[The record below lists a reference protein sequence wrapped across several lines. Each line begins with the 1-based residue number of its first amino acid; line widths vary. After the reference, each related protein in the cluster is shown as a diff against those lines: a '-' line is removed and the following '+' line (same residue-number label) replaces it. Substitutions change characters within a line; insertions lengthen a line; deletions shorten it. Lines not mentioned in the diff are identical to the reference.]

1 MNSERN
7 EYPKRVSRNNTPA
20 HVEYSFSTVLL
31 AVVGYVAVLLLAL
44 LVNNYRG
51 LLFSSDDVDSSRN
64 NVGDEH
70 SDKGAKDLN
79 WEFIGTSG
87 AAQVDSYVRK
97 VEGSKLFA
105 FKGVVVIDEHIS
117 DVLQTFGSVSTT
129 PEWADMLQVM
139 ETLPVFEASTEQPL
153 EGPINAP
160 TPKKNIFGSMLN
172 KLIRPKKNIIAD
184 TRTMG
189 DGDNI
194 LLHRPYTPAT
204 TKTNIFGATTNIP
217 ATNLSDIVYQ
227 YYILPWPI
235 APREFLFHRDFRLYP
250 ATSTVTADYSSI
262 HDARHPLP
270 SPNRPHH
277 TPLGAPISKHT
288 IRAESPFAHWVFQD
302 LDAHCAQ
309 YKNSRQG
316 MKYHTQE
323 AQICDELALQRA
335 ESAYLS
341 DQASN
346 YAYVEEQKRTKKTF
360 VSIETLVDN
369 KGSLPPWVVNY
380 VQRSWPSKTLSAFA
394 ASVRRQAT
402 GYARNSDNDFKDKNL
417 GTSNVIDYLATW

>member
-1 MNSERN
+1 MDSERS

-31 AVVGYVAVLLLAL
+31 AVVGYVAILLLAL
-44 LVNNYRG
+44 FVNSNRR
-51 LLFSSDDVDSSRN
+51 LLFSSEDVSSVRN
-64 NVGDEH
+64 NDLGGHIVEGT
-70 SDKGAKDLN
+70 KDLN

-117 DVLQTFGSVSTT
+117 DVLKTFGSVSTT

-139 ETLPVFEASTEQPL
+139 ETLPVLQTSTELPSK
-153 EGPINAP
+153 GTVRAP
-160 TPKKNIFGSMLN
+160 TPKKNLFGSMWN
-172 KLIRPKKNIIAD
+172 KLIRPKMNNNAELS
-184 TRTMG
+184 TVS

-194 LLHRPYTPAT
+194 LLQRPFTPSS
-204 TKTNIFGATTNIP
+204 TKTNLFGATTTIP

-250 ATSTVTADYSSI
+250 ATSTVTADYSST

-270 SPNRPHH
+270 SPNRPHR
-277 TPLGAPISKHT
+277 TSLGAPISKHT

-309 YKNSRQG
+309 HKNGRQG
-316 MKYHTQE
+316 NKYHTQE

-335 ESAYLS
+335 ESVYLS

-346 YAYVEEQKRTKKTF
+346 DEYLEERKRTRRTF

-380 VQRSWPSKTLSAFA
+380 VQR
-394 ASVRRQAT
+394 
-402 GYARNSDNDFKDKNL
+402 YDFLVN
-417 GTSNVIDYLATW
+417 I

>member
-1 MNSERN
+1 MDSERSD
-7 EYPKRVSRNNTPA
+7 YPKRVNRNNTPA

-31 AVVGYVAVLLLAL
+31 AVVGYVGVVLLAF
-44 LVNNYRG
+44 LVNSNRG
-51 LLFSSDDVDSSRN
+51 LLFSSDDVYSSRN
-64 NVGDEH
+64 SFVDEYY
-70 SDKGAKDLN
+70 DKGAKDLN

-117 DVLQTFGSVSTT
+117 DVLKTFGSVSTT

-139 ETLPVFEASTEQPL
+139 ETLPVVETSTEQPS
-153 EGPINAP
+153 EGPTNVP
-160 TPKKNIFGSMLN
+160 TPKKNIFGSMWK
-172 KLIRPKKNIIAD
+172 KLIRPKMNNNAD
-184 TRTMG
+184 PSTVS

-194 LLHRPYTPAT
+194 LLHRPFTPAF
-204 TKTNIFGATTNIP
+204 TKTNLFGATTTIP

-250 ATSTVTADYSSI
+250 ASSTVTADYSSV

-270 SPNRPHH
+270 SPNRPHR

-309 YKNSRQG
+309 HENGRQDV
-316 MKYHTQE
+316 KYHTQE

-335 ESAYLS
+335 ESAFLS
-341 DQASN
+341 DQSTN
-346 YAYVEEQKRTKKTF
+346 EEQKRIRRTF

-380 VQRSWPSKTLSAFA
+380 VQRYEFSVSIREFLYIMLLGGDWFA
-394 ASVRRQAT
+394 ECWGLPISFT
-402 GYARNSDNDFKDKNL
+402 PPF
-417 GTSNVIDYLATW
+417 IF

>member
-1 MNSERN
+1 MESERN

-20 HVEYSFSTVLL
+20 QVEYSFSALLL

-44 LVNNYRG
+44 LVNSNRG
-51 LLFSSDDVDSSRN
+51 LLFSSEGVRSVRN
-64 NVGDEH
+64 NGIGGHIVEGT
-70 SDKGAKDLN
+70 KDLN

-117 DVLQTFGSVSTT
+117 DVLKTFGSVSTT

-139 ETLPVFEASTEQPL
+139 ETLPVVETSTEQPS
-153 EGPINAP
+153 EGPTNVP
-160 TPKKNIFGSMLN
+160 TPKKNIFGSMWK
-172 KLIRPKKNIIAD
+172 KLIRPKMNNNAD
-184 TRTMG
+184 PSTVS

-194 LLHRPYTPAT
+194 LLQRPFTPSF
-204 TKTNIFGATTNIP
+204 TKTNLFGATTSIP

-235 APREFLFHRDFRLYP
+235 APRDFLFHRDFCLYP
-250 ATSTVTADYSSI
+250 ASSTVTADYSST

-270 SPNRPHH
+270 SCFRPHR
-277 TPLGAPISKHT
+277 TPLGSPISKHT

-309 YKNSRQG
+309 HKDSRPDV
-316 MKYHTQE
+316 KYHTQE

-335 ESAYLS
+335 ESTYLS

-346 YAYVEEQKRTKKTF
+346 DAYLEEQKRIRRTF

-380 VQRSWPSKTLSAFA
+380 VQRYHDSCLSTF
-394 ASVRRQAT
+394 VVLFIF
-402 GYARNSDNDFKDKNL
+402 GC
-417 GTSNVIDYLATW
+417 